1 MARLTEEE
9 IVQILTYFVEDTDFQ
24 NPELLSIVGKASGT
38 APDLDKLDPN
48 PVSSGLPF
56 PALQTQDILNPNPP
70 PDYVQ
75 VPLSQDWLVRA
86 FPFNG
91 RVRVLL
97 ANTKTYPDHPALDE
111 TRYGLAEVPRSAY
124 AFFFA
129 LARKILF
136 TVCADAMDGVATNP
150 HEILLVKRRLAI
162 ANFEDDD
169 IYFLKPNELNGLP
182 EGTDY
187 VIDNEAFFD
196 VQMAIVAADPNPEHA
211 LTDNAHGQTMF
222 MATNGTD
229 TFIYIVY
236 IVYTLDPVTKEPD
249 AYEENRVVK
258 LRVLD
263 ELSENGYPQL
273 EYVEQA
279 TTGLNTVGRAL
290 STDEN
295 GVPILV
301 MPAIGGIQQNG
312 ATNDTLSGIHSL
324 PAFETWTTDPDDIPE
339 AKILLRGDPQ
349 PSEEQPL
356 ILSHDIYVAATAYRG
371 SPTDKLHILALM
383 HHGVAPAIY
392 ALVDYEIYET
402 TAAELAAM
410 GALTISQAVAAGKL
424 RLIDSGKNDT
434 RGPLWDMATA
444 MGTSPSGD
452 RRITLKG
459 GAVEFAAVQGY
470 NSGDLASFVTYERG
484 YGAGKIGGMNVNSFT
499 LTSQAIKDA
508 ERGLQFKHTLSGI
521 LPEALRAAAK
531 AEKAAKAGLR
541 ALPKAATPAV
551 EPEEDDGEDKK

>member
-9 IVQILTYFVEDTDFQ
+9 IVQILTYFIEDDEFQ
-24 NPELLSIVGKASGT
+24 NPELLSIVGKASGNT
-38 APDLDKLDPN
+38 PDLDKLDPN

-56 PALQTQDILNPNPP
+56 PAFQTRIDNP
-70 PDYVQ
+70 DVA
-75 VPLSQDWLVRA
+75 LSQDWLVRA
-86 FPFNG
+86 FPYNG

-97 ANTKTYPDHPALDE
+97 ANTKTYPDAPILDE

-124 AFFFA
+124 ASFSA
-129 LARKILF
+129 LARKILL
-136 TVCADAMDGVATNP
+136 TVCATATDGVATIP
-150 HEILLVKRRLAI
+150 HGIVLVKRRLAI
-162 ANFEDDD
+162 ANFEDDV

-182 EGTDY
+182 EGSDY
-187 VIDNEAFFD
+187 VIDEQAFFD
-196 VQMAIVAADPNPEHA
+196 VQLAIEEADPDHMLP
-211 LTDNAHGQTMF
+211 LNAYGQTMF
-222 MATNGTD
+222 TATNGTD
-229 TFIYIVY
+229 TFIYVVY
-236 IVYTLDPVTKEPD
+236 SVYDADPDTKFPTEYFD
-249 AYEENRVVK
+249 SIVVK

-263 ELSENGYPQL
+263 ELSKDGYPKL

-279 TTGLNTVGRAL
+279 TTGLNTVGMAL

-301 MPAIGGIQQNG
+301 MAAIGGIQQNG
-312 ATNDTLSGIHSL
+312 ATNGTLSGIRSL
-324 PAFETWTTDPDDIPE
+324 PAFETWTTDPEDIPE
-339 AKILLRGDPQ
+339 AKILITGD
-349 PSEEQPL
+349 EQPAPGQPF
-356 ILSHDIYVAATAYRG
+356 LSHDIYVAATAYRG

-392 ALVDYEIYET
+392 SLVDYEIYET
-402 TAAELAAM
+402 TAAELATM
-410 GALTISQAVAAGKL
+410 QNVNPVGETTISQAVAAGKL

-434 RGPLWDMATA
+434 RGPLWDIATA

-452 RRITLKG
+452 RRITQKG
-459 GAVEFAAVQGY
+459 GAVEVAAVQGY
-470 NSGDLASFVTYERG
+470 NSGDPSSFVTYEQG

-531 AEKAAKAGLR
+531 AEKAAKLAVAKPGLR